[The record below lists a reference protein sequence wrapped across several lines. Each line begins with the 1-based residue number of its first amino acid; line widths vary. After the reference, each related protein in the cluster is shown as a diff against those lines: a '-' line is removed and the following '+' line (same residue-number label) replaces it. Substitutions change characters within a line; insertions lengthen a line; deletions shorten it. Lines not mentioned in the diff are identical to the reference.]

1 MNLMDIKWS
10 PDSRFLFTRASD
22 RLSSDFGSEFFNYM
36 ICKVDTKTGE
46 VQTVTQ
52 SEEDE
57 NHKINRFIHSID
69 CSADGK
75 SIFYVAEDWR
85 KEKKCL
91 LIQRELQT
99 GLEKTLYSDSSQDRF
114 HVISR
119 SPDGKYLALT
129 ESSENHGRIIKII
142 PTGGGETR
150 ELLNFKP
157 DTGFIPYCAWTNDGN
172 HVLFTKPKKDL
183 TELWSVPISE
193 GEPQKLGFRKGRLGF
208 NQGRIYHLTVHPYKP
223 YVAFSSYSQQDP
235 EIWMIKNFLPE
246 DTKGKGGQ
254 REKK

>member
-1 MNLMDIKWS
+1 
-10 PDSRFLFTRASD
+10 
-22 RLSSDFGSEFFNYM
+22 M

-75 SIFYVAEDWR
+75 SIFYVAEDWK

-114 HVISR
+114 HVILR

-157 DTGFIPYCAWTNDGN
+157 DTGFTPYCAWTNDGN
-172 HVLFTKPKKDL
+172 HVLFTKPKKNL
-183 TELWSVPISE
+183 TEVWSVSIS
-193 GEPQKLGFRKGRLGF
+193 GGDPQMLGLKKGRLGF

-254 REKK
+254 K